1 MRILFL
7 TSYFP
12 PESTPGATR
21 TYAHVSEW
29 AKSRDIKITVITPFP
44 NFPFGK
50 VYKGYKNKLYQKEV
64 INNIEIIRVWTFI
77 SPNKGVLKR
86 IISQFSFLIVSFIIG
101 LFQKFDLV
109 IATSPPFFTT
119 WSAFLLSFF
128 KRKPW
133 IFELRDIWPESIKSV
148 GAIKNEKII
157 SFLEKIELALYKHA
171 NIIIALTNSF
181 KKNLIKRGIPKE
193 KIEVVENGASNI
205 FYEKLIN
212 NQEFKKELNLDNKF
226 VVGYIGTMGM
236 AHGLDFIINS
246 IPKID
251 DDNIHFLFV
260 GDGAKRDSIVKQSKM
275 LNLRNI
281 TFIGLVSETE
291 VVKYMS
297 ICDITL
303 VNLIKSE
310 TFKNVLPSKIFNSA
324 AMKKPILLGVEG
336 ESKELVEGYNA
347 GIYFD
352 PENEK
357 DFVEKLLVLKNNEFV
372 YNECRKGCKKL
383 SKDYNRQVLAKRMI
397 NIISAIK

>member
-1 MRILFL
+1 M
-7 TSYFP
+7 
-12 PESTPGATR
+12 
-21 TYAHVSEW
+21 
-29 AKSRDIKITVITPFP
+29 
-44 NFPFGK
+44 
-50 VYKGYKNKLYQKEV
+50 
-64 INNIEIIRVWTFI
+64 
-77 SPNKGVLKR
+77 
-86 IISQFSFLIVSFIIG
+86 
-101 LFQKFDLV
+101 
-109 IATSPPFFTT
+109 
-119 WSAFLLSFF
+119 
-128 KRKPW
+128 
-133 IFELRDIWPESIKSV
+133 
-148 GAIKNEKII
+148 
-157 SFLEKIELALYKHA
+157 
-171 NIIIALTNSF
+171 
-181 KKNLIKRGIPKE
+181 
-193 KIEVVENGASNI
+193 
-205 FYEKLIN
+205 IN

-291 VVKYMS
+291 VVKYIS

-372 YNECRKGCKKL
+372 YNECREGCKKL